1 MTFATYKHD
10 IFRFLFIKPF
20 KTHILPHLLPF
31 PIFLWK
37 VFVANEMTFVFVGI
51 LCILHIFFKLLSREL
66 VWITHFFNKR
76 HTFSAKHFKLRT
88 FQDFYEKLLKNLSF
102 GRIFAITHFL
112 SVFDIRYKNFI
123 CYVLRED
130 DEDTI
135 YDYDGD
141 L

>member
-1 MTFATYKHD
+1 
-10 IFRFLFIKPF
+10 
-20 KTHILPHLLPF
+20 
-31 PIFLWK
+31 
-37 VFVANEMTFVFVGI
+37 MTFVFVSI
-51 LCILHIFFKLLSREL
+51 LCILHIFFKVLSREL

-76 HTFSAKHFKLRT
+76 HTFSASNFKLRT
-88 FQDFYEKLLKNLSF
+88 FQEFYEKLCKNLHF
-102 GRIFAITHFL
+102 GRIFAVISFL
-112 SVFDIRYKNFI
+112 SLFDIRYKHFI